1 GWGWVMP
8 RRIDPRLAAFAR
20 SMRTEPTSFENKLWQ
35 QLRNSRLNG
44 LKFSRQIVLLGFICD
59 FVCRNLRLVIEV
71 DGDTHD
77 RAKDVDRDY
86 VLGRA
91 GYRVLRFTN
100 AEIGQNLDGVLAAIM
115 EAAAHRPIRAQ
126 LADRLTRPQ
135 PPPSEGRGL

>member
-1 GWGWVMP
+1 MP

-20 SMRTEPTSFENKLWQ
+20 SMRNEPTPFENKLWQ
-35 QLRNSRLNG
+35 HLRNSRLNG

-77 RAKDVDRDY
+77 RAKDADRDY

-100 AEIGQNLDGVLAAIM
+100 AEVGQNLDGVLAEIM
-115 EAAAHRPIRAQ
+115 EAAAHRPTKAQ
-126 LADRLTRPQ
+126 LADGLTH

>member
-1 GWGWVMP
+1 LGVVMP
-8 RRIDPRLAAFAR
+8 RRIDPRLAAFAP

>member
-1 GWGWVMP
+1 MP
-8 RRIDPRLAAFAR
+8 QRIDPRLAAFAR

-86 VLGRA
+86 VLGRT

-100 AEIGQNLDGVLAAIM
+100 AEIGQNLDGVLAAIV
-115 EAAAHRPIRAQ
+115 EAAAHRPTKAQ

-135 PPPSEGRGL
+135 PPPSEGRGP

>member
-1 GWGWVMP
+1 
-8 RRIDPRLAAFAR
+8 
-20 SMRTEPTSFENKLWQ
+20 MRTEPTSFENKLWQ

-135 PPPSEGRGL
+135 PPPSDGRGL

>member
-1 GWGWVMP
+1 VMP
-8 RRIDPRLAAFAR
+8 QRIDPRLAAFAR

-59 FVCRNLRLVIEV
+59 FVCRNLRLVVEV

-115 EAAAHRPIRAQ
+115 EAAAHQPTRAQ

-135 PPPSEGRGL
+135 PPASEGRGL

>member
-1 GWGWVMP
+1 
-8 RRIDPRLAAFAR
+8 
-20 SMRTEPTSFENKLWQ
+20 MRTEPTSFENKLWQ

>member
-1 GWGWVMP
+1 MGVVMP

>member
-1 GWGWVMP
+1 MP